1 MKKNTLAL
9 AVAALAASAIALPAQ
24 AADSFTDALVGGK
37 ASADFRLRNESVRQD
52 NALDRANATTAR
64 LRLGY
69 QTGEYQGFGVFVEA
83 EHLTALGGEKYNS
96 TVNGKAAY
104 SVVADPEFTEI
115 NQAYLSYSGIP
126 KTMLKYG
133 RQRIVLDNHR
143 FIGNV
148 GWRQNEQ
155 TYDAF
160 TVVNRSLPETTITG
174 GYIYNVNRVF
184 SDKSAVGDFKM
195 KSPILNVNYKGLRGG
210 ELTGYA
216 YLLDFETAPA
226 SSTQTYGLRFKGA
239 APIGGFGKLLYTA
252 EYATQSDRADNPRN
266 FNVDYYL
273 VEGGVETKPGTL
285 KLGYEVLEGNG
296 TTSFQTPLATLH
308 AMNGWA
314 DIFLSTPANGL
325 KDAYV
330 SAGTTIAG
338 VKLEAIYHDFRA
350 ERGSTRYGDEWDVVA
365 TKAID
370 KNYSVGIKYA
380 SYQADKFSVDTDK
393 VWLWL
398 EAKF

>member
-1 MKKNTLAL
+1 MKKKIFAL
-9 AVAALAASAIALPAQ
+9 TIAALGSSVGALPVQ
-24 AADSFTDALVGGK
+24 AENSFTDALAGGK
-37 ASADFRLRNESVRQD
+37 ATADFRLRNESVRQA

-69 QTGEYQGFGVFVEA
+69 QTGEYKGFGVFVEA

-96 TVNGKAAY
+96 TINGKPAY
-104 SVVADPEFTEI
+104 SVIADPEFTEI

-126 KTMLKYG
+126 DTTLKYG

-160 TVVNRSLPETTITG
+160 TVVNRSLPDTMITG

-184 SDKSAVGDFKM
+184 SGKSVVGDFRM
-195 KSPILNVNYKGLRGG
+195 KSPILNVSYKGLRAG

-216 YLLDFETAPA
+216 YLLDFETTPA
-226 SSTQTYGLRFKGA
+226 NSTNTYGLRFKGA
-239 APIGGFGKLLYTA
+239 APLDGFGKALYTV
-252 EYATQSDRADNPRN
+252 EYATQNDRADNLRN
-266 FNVDYYL
+266 FRVDYYL
-273 VEGGVETKPGTL
+273 VEGGIATKSGTL

-314 DIFLSTPANGL
+314 DLFLNTPANGL

-330 SAGTTIAG
+330 SAETTFAG
-338 VKLEAIYHDFRA
+338 VKLAAIYHDFRS

-370 KNYSVGIKYA
+370 KNYTVGVKYA